1 MRKFIIAVLV
11 LVMLLAVA
19 VSAGAE
25 NTVAKEFTIN
35 NVPCEKINDSEL
47 YRYRGQAFVAKTNGN
62 NAIKIKHYVMQID
75 ADETNRIAAYRQDT
89 GKTMGASWKP
99 ADNTYYLTTSNA
111 IVSGQNFASHSA
123 TDIEKAC
130 DVVYEMEDGELTLC
144 SKKA

>member
-75 ADETNRIAAYRQDT
+75 ADETNRVGMVIDVLGILRRLY
-89 GKTMGASWKP
+89 
-99 ADNTYYLTTSNA
+99 
-111 IVSGQNFASHSA
+111 GQTLH
-123 TDIEKAC
+123 
-130 DVVYEMEDGELTLC
+130 ED
-144 SKKA
+144 

>member
-1 MRKFIIAVLV
+1 MRKFIIAVLA

-25 NTVAKEFTIN
+25 NTIAKEFTIN

-62 NAIKIKHYVMQID
+62 NAIKITHYVMQID

-111 IVSGQNFASHSA
+111 IVSGQNYTAAARGNTNYASQYDLTTITIKGVVHSN
-123 TDIEKAC
+123 
-130 DVVYEMEDGELTLC
+130 
-144 SKKA
+144 